1 MRLPGA
7 VCISYCSPI
16 ALGLTI
22 DWPKASPNSK
32 ALRDNNM
39 ERARAVL
46 GLDQARREAVQLV
59 EHRFTE
65 LPLHILAFV
74 MIPLLVGPFLW
85 ELSPEEEATFTALD
99 IFIWVT
105 FATVLTLK
113 AFLAPH
119 SLQYLRQHW
128 LEVLIVIVPFFRAL
142 RILRVLLLTTR
153 TFTGF
158 RRAAN
163 ADYLIVYALGLVMT
177 AATVV
182 LTLEQDVQGGNITT
196 FPDASWWAI
205 VTVNTVGYG
214 DVVPGTP
221 VGRGIAF
228 VLMLVGIAFL
238 SGITANLASAF
249 VVSGRITDTTLSQ
262 LVLEVRSLR
271 EEIAGLRA
279 DQPGQSQDT
288 GR

>member
-7 VCISYCSPI
+7 VCIRYCSPI

-39 ERARAVL
+39 ERTRAVL
-46 GLDQARREAVQLV
+46 GLDQARREAVLDKLD
-59 EHRFTE
+59 RFTE

-99 IFIWVT
+99 IFIWVI

-113 AFLAPH
+113 AFRAPH

-128 LEVLIVIVPFFRAL
+128 LEVLIVVVPFFRPL
-142 RILRVLLLTTR
+142 RILRILLSTTR

-158 RRAAN
+158 RRAVN
-163 ADYLIVYALGLVMT
+163 ADYLIVYAVGLVMT

-182 LTLEQDVQGGNITT
+182 LTLEQECRGPASRP
-196 FPDASWWAI
+196 FP
-205 VTVNTVGYG
+205 
-214 DVVPGTP
+214 TP
-221 VGRGIAF
+221 
-228 VLMLVGIAFL
+228 
-238 SGITANLASAF
+238 SG
-249 VVSGRITDTTLSQ
+249 
-262 LVLEVRSLR
+262 
-271 EEIAGLRA
+271 
-279 DQPGQSQDT
+279 GQS
-288 GR
+288 